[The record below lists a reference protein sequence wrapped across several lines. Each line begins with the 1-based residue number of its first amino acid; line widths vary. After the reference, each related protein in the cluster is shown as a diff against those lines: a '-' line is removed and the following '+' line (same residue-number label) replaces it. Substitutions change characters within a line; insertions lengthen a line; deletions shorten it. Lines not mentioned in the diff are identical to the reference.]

1 MEPAAPLAGGDPLI
15 VAHRGAWG
23 EAPQNSPAALEAAI
37 ALGCDMVEL
46 DVRRTRDGRLVVV
59 HDARAGGTAVAALVY
74 EQLRDRLKPGQAAP
88 RLEALLEPAAGRIAL
103 DVELKEEDC
112 AEATMQMLA
121 SRLPT
126 DQYVV
131 TSFLDS
137 ALATARR
144 AGPDVR
150 TGLLLHPGRRPR
162 SLERRLSQ
170 AGADFVAP
178 HASLARAGLL
188 AWAANRGLSSYVW
201 TVNDTRALRTLLAD
215 ARVAAVITDRPAR
228 ALAHREQGAQAR
240 GAARRQRRQRA
251 SRRVDTSADRE

>member
-1 MEPAAPLAGGDPLI
+1 MQPAAPPPRGDPLI

-46 DVRRTRDGRLVVV
+46 DVRQTRDGRLVVM
-59 HDARAGGTAVAALVY
+59 HDARAGGTPIAALEL
-74 EQLRDRLKPGQAAP
+74 EQLRDRLKPGHAAP
-88 RLEALLEPAAGRIAL
+88 RLEELLEPAAGRIAL
-103 DVELKEEDC
+103 DVELKEDDC
-112 AEATMQMLA
+112 VEPAMEMLA
-121 SRLPT
+121 ARLPT
-126 DQYVV
+126 DRYVV

-144 AGPDVR
+144 VAPEAR

-162 SLERRLSQ
+162 GLERRLSQ
-170 AGADFVAP
+170 TGANFIAP

-201 TVNDTRALRTLLAD
+201 TVNDIRALRILLAD
-215 ARVAAVITDRPAR
+215 VRVTAVITDRPAR
-228 ALAHREQGAQAR
+228 ALAYRREGAEGRRTHRRLPR
-240 GAARRQRRQRA
+240 GGRP
-251 SRRVDTSADRE
+251 